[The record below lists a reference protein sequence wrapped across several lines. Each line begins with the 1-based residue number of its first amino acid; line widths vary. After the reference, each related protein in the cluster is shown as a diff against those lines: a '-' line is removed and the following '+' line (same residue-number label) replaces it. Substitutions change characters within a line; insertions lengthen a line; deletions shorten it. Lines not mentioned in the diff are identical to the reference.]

1 MSIFNSA
8 FLHFIIS
15 IGIMGCGVSSK
26 LNAVKT
32 IPYPSSS
39 GVEYAQHQFYVMGDD
54 ATVLLVLDHHLNT
67 IDSLP
72 IVAYPVHRIPKDKKP
87 DIEALALTTNQQL
100 WMIGSG
106 ATPQRNNYWIADLAN
121 KKISQHSFEKLYA
134 AIKEKAISALN
145 IEGATFMSESLLLA
159 NRGHHGFPFNHF
171 VKIDTASIQHQKIPS
186 FQIIPI
192 QLPSAITHF
201 SGISGLCYSPTD
213 DVLFA
218 TASTEET
225 NNSLDDGAIGKSY
238 IWIFENFS
246 HFINTNSILPTHCI
260 DLETVDNRFKAHK
273 IESIC
278 LEKKT
283 ANNYHFLLAADNDNG
298 QSTLFKLALKK
309 D

>member
-1 MSIFNSA
+1 
-8 FLHFIIS
+8 
-15 IGIMGCGVSSK
+15 
-26 LNAVKT
+26 
-32 IPYPSSS
+32 
-39 GVEYAQHQFYVMGDD
+39 MGDD
-54 ATVLLVLDHHLNT
+54 ATALLVLDHHLNT

-72 IVAYPVHRIPKDKKP
+72 IVAYSAHRIPKDKKP

-134 AIKEKAISALN
+134 AITEKAISALN

-171 VKIDTASIQHQKIPS
+171 VKIDTASIHHQEIPS

-192 QLPSAITHF
+192 QLPAAITHF

-246 HFINTNSILPTHCI
+246 HIINTNSILPTHCI

-283 ANNYHFLLAADNDNG
+283 AKNYHFLLAADNDNG
-298 QSTLFKLALKK
+298 QSTLFKMVLKK